1 MSIFVKS
8 QNPEFHAMFGKR
20 KTIEFLCLEKL
31 TKAEIP
37 MFGRDKTLNYIV
49 WKRQNSEFQCLQK

>member
-1 MSIFVKS
+1 MS
-8 QNPEFHAMFGKR
+8 E
-20 KTIEFLCLEKL
+20 KTQGP
-31 TKAEIP
+31 KAESQ